1 MLISLNSHVPR
12 APYLFMRTLTWSL
25 GRGDSYGHKHVPQSF
40 ISPSD
45 SIPSDSN
52 SFAGS
57 SFPSLPLRW
66 FLLSGNPDMPGPPS
80 CCVTILHHLS
90 PVAGATGASRAISS
104 IKKNTNALPGI
115 FTRSHITWIARCSY
129 LFFGL
134 RAWQGFYKSHLFP
147 SDTKNDPSVCD
158 TKIELG
164 IKFGNSDTEIQ
175 VTATQ
180 AKRELKSILGI
191 DSLSL
196 EGTFMHIGY
205 VVQSKGEEIT
215 QSKEHKDSCHM
226 GVALRL
232 ARETMTPH
240 LCSWHPEQ
248 KHCKQTRGVTA
259 PCLLSLLLTR
269 VSYIHLG
276 ETGIR
281 QWYL

>member
-45 SIPSDSN
+45 SISSDSN

-57 SFPSLPLRW
+57 SFLPFHW
-66 FLLSGNPDMPGPPS
+66 GGFCFLETQTCPDHQAVVSP
-80 CCVTILHHLS
+80 TILHHLS
-90 PVAGATGASRAISS
+90 PVAGATGAGRAISS
-104 IKKNTNALPGI
+104 IKNNTNALPGI
-115 FTRSHITWIARCSY
+115 STRSHITWITRCSY

-180 AKRELKSILGI
+180 AKRELKSILGV

-196 EGTFMHIGY
+196 EGTFMHTGY
-205 VVQSKGEEIT
+205 VVQSKGEEI
-215 QSKEHKDSCHM
+215 
-226 GVALRL
+226 
-232 ARETMTPH
+232 
-240 LCSWHPEQ
+240 EQ
-248 KHCKQTRGVTA
+248 RAQG
-259 PCLLSLLLTR
+259 
-269 VSYIHLG
+269 
-276 ETGIR
+276 
-281 QWYL
+281 

>member
-1 MLISLNSHVPR
+1 MDTNTYRNH
-12 APYLFMRTLTWSL
+12 LFP
-25 GRGDSYGHKHVPQSF
+25 PQ
-40 ISPSD
+40 
-45 SIPSDSN
+45 IPSPVTLIHLQEAV
-52 SFAGS
+52 F
-57 SFPSLPLRW
+57 LPFHW
-66 FLLSGNPDMPGPPS
+66 GGFCFLETQTCPDHQAVVSP
-80 CCVTILHHLS
+80 TILHHLS
-90 PVAGATGASRAISS
+90 PVAGATGAGRAISS

-115 FTRSHITWIARCSY
+115 FTRSHITWITRCSY

-180 AKRELKSILGI
+180 AKRELKSILGV

-196 EGTFMHIGY
+196 EGTFMHTGY

-226 GVALRL
+226 GVTLRL
-232 ARETMTPH
+232 ARETMTPTSVFMASRTKA
-240 LCSWHPEQ
+240 LQTDQGS
-248 KHCKQTRGVTA
+248 HCT
-259 PCLLSLLLTR
+259 LLA
-269 VSYIHLG
+269 
-276 ETGIR
+276 
-281 QWYL
+281 